1 MFKGYI
7 VKLSLFILFL
17 FPEICFAIDVPV
29 FNVKTGEVI
38 SLPQEELGPEMV
50 RIRLE
55 GEIYWADSNDLNPS
69 KYQHPVF
76 EGNRKRRVQTIL
88 SKLKEVYPQT
98 YEEWE
103 DGFRRDTN
111 PDNEIS
117 IWERITSVYRK
128 HSDNVSSMELKKE
141 IFRVALI
148 CSYSTPDVVLSQVG
162 IEKLQKSDAEK
173 IIRDF
178 YSDKI

>member
-7 VKLSLFILFL
+7 VKLSLFMFLL
-17 FPEICFAIDVPV
+17 FPVICLAIDVPV
-29 FNVKTGEVI
+29 YNVKTGEVN
-38 SLPQEELGPEMV
+38 SLPQEDLGPEMV
-50 RIRLE
+50 RVRLE
-55 GEIYWADSNDLNPS
+55 GEIFWIDSNDLNPS

-76 EGNRKRRVQTIL
+76 EGDRKKRVQTIL
-88 SKLKEVYPQT
+88 TKLEEVYPQT

-128 HSDNVSSMELKKE
+128 HSDNVNSLELKKE

-148 CSYSTPDVVLSQVG
+148 CSYSTPDVVLSQAG
-162 IEKLQKSDAEK
+162 IEKLKKSDAEK

-178 YSDKI
+178 YIDKT